1 MSGIIFIL
9 LKHIII
15 IKFKIFVGTC
25 IVSVEVV

>member
-15 IKFKIFVGTC
+15 KLKIFVGTC